1 MAHSFVFYSPRD
13 VCADPLALMM
23 EREYV
28 QFLTWHVVCDNKGVA
43 VVGYVQ
49 FVFKRTAESL
59 NGNFP
64 TVKFMQSVNDPEVYS
79 KFVNPLT
86 CVECPVNYG
95 TPRPKVEVKK
105 VVNSIKKKAKEALK
119 KYAPSRR
126 AIVMASLALLMGEP
140 LAL

>member
-1 MAHSFVFYSPRD
+1 MAHSFVFYCPQD
-13 VCADPLALMM
+13 VCPDPLALMI

-28 QFLTWHVVCDNKGVA
+28 QFFTWHVVCDNKGLA

-64 TVKFMQSVNDPEVYS
+64 MVKFMESVNDPEIYS

-86 CVECPVNYG
+86 CVDRPVTYG
-95 TPRPKVEVKK
+95 NPRPKTEVKK

-126 AIVMASLALLMGEP
+126 AIIMASLALLMGEP
-140 LAL
+140 RVL